1 MTGEDRGAYAIE
13 LIDVTKRYGDT
24 VALDGMSLRIEAGE
38 FFCLLGPSGCGKT
51 TTLNLI
57 GGFIPLTSGELRI
70 EGRRVNDLPPHQRNV
85 NTVFQNYALF
95 PHLSVSENIAF
106 GLKME
111 KLSSDEI
118 GRRVDEYLELVDL
131 AGFGHRLPA
140 QLSGGQAQRV
150 ALARALAKR
159 PAVLLLD
166 EPLGALDLKLRK
178 QMQVELSRI
187 HRQVGTTF
195 VFVTHDQEEALSMSS
210 RIAVMSGGKIRQIG
224 TPREI
229 YLRPVDRYVADFIG
243 ESNFLEGGLSNG
255 GDGPTFRL
263 QDGTVLPVASAV
275 SAVDGGARL
284 AMMVRPESV
293 SVGTSPPSRNGPLAI
308 VGGRTTHV
316 AFMGNHTRI
325 TVQTDAGIL
334 VALRF
339 HESDERGTIEEE
351 MIDREVN
358 VWWDPRVSTVVAAGD
373 EPEPGQETGGGSAE

>member
-1 MTGEDRGAYAIE
+1 MTDGAAPAIE
-13 LIDVTKRYGDT
+13 LIDVTKRYGDA
-24 VALDGMSLRIEAGE
+24 VALDGVSLRIDSGE

-70 EGRRVNDLPPHQRNV
+70 EGRVVNDLPPHRRSV

-95 PHLSVSENIAF
+95 PHMTVAENVAF
-106 GLKME
+106 GLRME
-111 KLSSDEI
+111 NLDAREISS
-118 GRRVDEYLELVDL
+118 RVDEYLELVGLGTFHD
-131 AGFGHRLPA
+131 RYPT

-195 VFVTHDQEEALSMSS
+195 VFVTHDQEEALSMAT
-210 RIAVMSGGKIRQIG
+210 RIAVMAGGQVRQVG
-224 TPREI
+224 PPREI
-229 YLRPVDRYVADFIG
+229 YQGPVDRFVADFIG
-243 ESNFLEGGLSNG
+243 ESNFLEGRLAID
-255 GDGPTFRL
+255 DGRTTFRL
-263 QDGTVLPVASAV
+263 ADGTVVPAPTPPLA
-275 SAVDGGARL
+275 ARNGHMSL
-284 AMMVRPESV
+284 MVRPESV
-293 SVGTSPPSRNGPLAI
+293 GVGRHAPSNQGSPVAI
-308 VGGRTTHV
+308 GGRATNI

-325 TVQTDAGIL
+325 TVQTDAGVL

-339 HESDERGTIEEE
+339 HGESDEQAAEEE
-351 MIDREVN
+351 MLDREVQ
-358 VWWDPRVSTVVAAGD
+358 VWWDPRDSTVVAAGD
-373 EPEPGQETGGGSAE
+373 HIDSEDEPGGGLEG

>member
-1 MTGEDRGAYAIE
+1 METEVRGAPAIE
-13 LIDVTKRYGDT
+13 LIDVTKRYGEA
-24 VALDGMSLRIEAGE
+24 VALDGLSLRIEAGE

-95 PHLSVSENIAF
+95 PHMTVAGNVAF
-106 GLKME
+106 GLRME
-111 KLSSDEI
+111 GLSGDEVE
-118 GRRVDEYLELVDL
+118 RRVNEYLELVDL
-131 AGFGHRLPA
+131 AGYQDRFPG

-195 VFVTHDQEEALSMSS
+195 VFVTHDQEEALSMST
-210 RIAVMSGGKIRQIG
+210 RIAVMAGGKVRQIG

-229 YLRPVDRYVADFIG
+229 YMRPIDRFVADFIG
-243 ESNFLEGGLSNG
+243 ESNFLEGDVTNG
-255 GDGPTFRL
+255 GDGPAFRL
-263 QDGTVLPVASAV
+263 RDGTILPTYGRTGNEAPN
-275 SAVDGGARL
+275 GRL
-284 AMMVRPESV
+284 ALMIRPESV
-293 SVGTSPPSRNGPLAI
+293 AVGHTAPAGPAPSAVI
-308 VGGRTTHV
+308 AGRTTNV

-339 HESDERGTIEEE
+339 HESDERTVEEE
-351 MIDREVN
+351 MVDREVQI
-358 VWWDPRVSTVVAAGD
+358 WWDPRESSVVAVGD
-373 EPEPGQETGGGSAE
+373 EPEPDEETGGGSAE